1 MKFHQNGKHF
11 NMKKLIFSIFM
22 LSLLLGCGD
31 NQASEKDKV
40 TTDVTATD
48 PNASDASVTRKMGD
62 EIINN
67 ILMSIPSPL
76 EISMI
81 IKESGAEYNVKDL
94 NDHAA
99 VLRYT
104 STFKKAIN
112 LGIYSTDLGYANI
125 YGKKQDAVNYL
136 NAVKKLSDELAIG
149 QFFDYNTIKTLAESS
164 DKLDELIQETT
175 ANFEKINF
183 HLREQKR
190 ESLSILLLTG
200 GWIEISYLTTL
211 IHERTKNETL
221 KEKIGEQKLVL
232 ERILIVLEV
241 YSSKPDFPALIADLK
256 ELRKI
261 YDRIRIETSY
271 QPPVRKQDD
280 GKTVIEFED
289 NTKQTIIISNEDV
302 AAIKSLLTSIR
313 NKVTK

>member
-1 MKFHQNGKHF
+1 MKQLF
-11 NMKKLIFSIFM
+11 LSIFT

-31 NQASEKDKV
+31 NQASEKDN
-40 TTDVTATD
+40 
-48 PNASDASVTRKMGD
+48 PNQDQVGIEKGD
-62 EIINN
+62 EGGSKKVSEDIINN

-94 NDHAA
+94 NDHAS
-99 VLRYT
+99 VLRYS

-125 YGKKQDAVNYL
+125 YAKKQDAVNYL
-136 NAVKKLSDELAIG
+136 NSVKKLSDELAIG
-149 QFFDYNTIKTLAESS
+149 QFFDYNTIKNLAESS
-164 DKLDELIQETT
+164 DKLDELIQTT
-175 ANFEKINF
+175 TENFERINY

-232 ERILIVLEV
+232 ERILLVLEV
-241 YSSKPDFPALIADLK
+241 YSTKPEFPALIADLK
-256 ELRKI
+256 ELRKV
-261 YDRIRIETSY
+261 YDKIRIETSY
-271 QPPVRKQDD
+271 NPPVRKQDD
-280 GKTVIEFED
+280 GGKTIVYED
-289 NTKQTIIISNEDV
+289 ATKQTIIINDDDV
-302 AAIKSLLTSIR
+302 SAIKSLLTSIR

>member
-1 MKFHQNGKHF
+1 MKHLF
-11 NMKKLIFSIFM
+11 LSIFT

-31 NQASEKDKV
+31 NQASEKDNPGNDQPGSEMGLDGGNKKV
-40 TTDVTATD
+40 
-48 PNASDASVTRKMGD
+48 SDD
-62 EIINN
+62 IINN

-99 VLRYT
+99 VLRYS

-125 YGKKQDAVNYL
+125 YAKKQDAVNYL
-136 NAVKKLSDELAIG
+136 NSVKKLSDELAIG
-149 QFFDYNTIKTLAESS
+149 QFFDYTTIKSLAESS
-164 DKLDELIQETT
+164 DKLDELIQTT
-175 ANFEKINF
+175 TENFEKINY

-232 ERILIVLEV
+232 ERILLVLEV
-241 YSSKPDFPALIADLK
+241 YSTKPEFPALIADLK
-256 ELRKI
+256 ELRKV
-261 YDRIRIETSY
+261 YDKIRIETSY
-271 QPPVRKQDD
+271 SPPVRKQDD
-280 GKTVIEFED
+280 GGRTIVYED
-289 NTKQTIIISNEDV
+289 ATKQTIIINDDDV